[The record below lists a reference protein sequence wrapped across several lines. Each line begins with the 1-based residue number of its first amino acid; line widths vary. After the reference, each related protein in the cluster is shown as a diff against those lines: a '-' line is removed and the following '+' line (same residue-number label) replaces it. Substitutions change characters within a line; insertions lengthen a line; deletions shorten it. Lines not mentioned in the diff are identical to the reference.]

1 MNIYTIYTIYTH
13 SISVINQTSKN
24 YFQMST
30 YLQLRD
36 PFTYSG
42 SIIRIY
48 EQKCKLLQKI
58 RKLRGVDDY
67 YPDYWAVI
75 TTYRSFIRTVLS
87 CITIKPCDVDVVYD
101 IVYMIAEKTKEVW
114 PESCQKVKQI
124 IDQYPYMSI
133 RGWVILVYNF
143 VDEIEVS
150 INKQTT
156 CGYELDYSNIVDVLT
171 VNFRLTLPAAYIDF
185 KHPTARVLST
195 TPMQPCNHKSD
206 TLLNI
211 IKQL

>member
-1 MNIYTIYTIYTH
+1 M
-13 SISVINQTSKN
+13 SINWQPV
-24 YFQMST
+24 
-30 YLQLRD
+30 D

-42 SIIRIY
+42 PIIRIY
-48 EQKCKLLQKI
+48 EKKCKLLQQI
-58 RKLRGVDDY
+58 RSQRGVKY

-87 CITIKPCDVDVVYD
+87 CITIKSCDVDVVYD

-143 VDEIEVS
+143 VDEIEIS

-156 CGYELDYSNIVDVLT
+156 CGYELDYSNIIDVLIKT
-171 VNFRLTLPAAYIDF
+171 VNFRWKLPASYIDF
-185 KHPTARVLST
+185 KHQTERVLSM
-195 TPMQPCNHKSD
+195 TPMQPCDNKSD
-206 TLLNI
+206 TLLSF

>member
-1 MNIYTIYTIYTH
+1 M
-13 SISVINQTSKN
+13 SINWQP
-24 YFQMST
+24 M
-30 YLQLRD
+30 D

-42 SIIRIY
+42 PIIRIY
-48 EQKCKLLQKI
+48 EKKCKLLQKI

-67 YPDYWAVI
+67 YPDYWAFIV
-75 TTYRSFIRTVLS
+75 TYKSFIRTVLS
-87 CITIKPCDVDVVYD
+87 CISIKSCDVDVVYD

-133 RGWVILVYNF
+133 RGWVKLVYNF
-143 VDEIEVS
+143 VDEIEIS

-156 CGYELDYSNIVDVLT
+156 CGYELDYSNIIDVIT
-171 VNFRLTLPAAYIDF
+171 VNFILTLPAAYIGF
-185 KHPTARVLST
+185 KHQTARVLSM
-195 TPMQPCNHKSD
+195 TPMQPCNNKSD
-206 TLLNI
+206 TLLNF